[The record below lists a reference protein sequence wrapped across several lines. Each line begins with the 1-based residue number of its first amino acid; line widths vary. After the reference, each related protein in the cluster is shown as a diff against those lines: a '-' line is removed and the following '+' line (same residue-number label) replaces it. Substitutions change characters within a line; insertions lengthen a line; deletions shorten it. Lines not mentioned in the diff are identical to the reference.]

1 MVGCGYEVFSD
12 VISLKNDSVNH
23 PEAFISVSV

>member
-1 MVGCGYEVFSD
+1 MVGCGHKDFSD
-12 VISLKNDSVNH
+12 EISLKNDSVNH

>member
-12 VISLKNDSVNH
+12 ENSLKNDSVNH

>member
-12 VISLKNDSVNH
+12 EIRLKNDSVNH